1 MAAMTA
7 PLPGPLAL
15 VGSGEFLPAMA
26 QTDAA
31 MLEGRE
37 PVVAVLPTAAAP
49 EGEASTRRWF
59 DLAHRH
65 YDGLGARVV
74 EVDVRV
80 RADAEDPA
88 TAALLDGVGMVY
100 LSGGNPAH
108 LVDVL
113 AGTPVADAIASAWR
127 AGAAL
132 AGCSAGA
139 MALGSTTFSLRGPT
153 LEGLGLADGI
163 GVIPHFDRLGFAQ
176 RFVGAVAAR
185 RGRPDVVVGVDEDTA
200 VVWQPARR
208 RWEVSGRQQVW
219 VLDGGV
225 DGGARRAHGPGDEVP
240 LPPPAA

>member
-1 MAAMTA
+1 MAVMTA
-7 PLPGPLAL
+7 PTPGPLAL

-26 QTDAA
+26 ATDAG

-59 DLAHRH
+59 DLARRH

-74 EVDVRV
+74 EVDVHV

-88 TAALLDGVGMVY
+88 MAELLEGVGMVY

-108 LVDVL
+108 LVQVL
-113 AGTPVADAIASAWR
+113 AGTAVGAAIARTWR

-139 MALGSTTFSLRGPT
+139 MALGSTTFTLRGPT
-153 LEGLGLADGI
+153 LDGLGLAG
-163 GVIPHFDRLGFAQ
+163 GVGAIPHFDRLGFAQ

-185 RGRPDVVVGVDEDTA
+185 RGRPDVVVGIDEDTA
-200 VVWQPARR
+200 VVWQPERR

-219 VLDGGV
+219 VLDGGL
-225 DGGARRAHGPGDEVP
+225 DGASRRAYGPGGEVP
-240 LPPPAA
+240 LPPPAV